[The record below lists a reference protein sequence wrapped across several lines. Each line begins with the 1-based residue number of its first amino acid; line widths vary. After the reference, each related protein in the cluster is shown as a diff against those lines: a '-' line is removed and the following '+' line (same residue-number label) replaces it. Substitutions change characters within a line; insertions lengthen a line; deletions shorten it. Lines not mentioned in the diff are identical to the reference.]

1 MSYIMKKYTLNILAL
16 AAIVFSSCN
25 SLDVTNPSKLT
36 DEEVIEILEGDD

>member
-1 MSYIMKKYTLNILAL
+1 MKKYTLNILAL